1 MRNHLKMGGNIMLGH
16 KLYYEKLT
24 GNVVLTIPEN
34 PNANTVPTTKE
45 QDFAM
50 YSVLQARNPEI
61 IDFIQLDFGQFQ
73 SDFQTAR
80 SWQMDVKT
88 RQVLFEYPSF
98 STPLSTM
105 VERLLQEK
113 EELKVENNELKLA
126 LAESAEAQQQ
136 DKIENQVAIAELAEL
151 ITTKEVL

>member
-1 MRNHLKMGGNIMLGH
+1 MLGH

-34 PNANTVPTTKE
+34 PNANAVPTTKE

>member
-1 MRNHLKMGGNIMLGH
+1 MKCFKI
-16 KLYYEKLT
+16 YYEKQT

-50 YSVLQARNPEI
+50 YSVLQARNPET

-80 SWQMDVKT
+80 SWQVDVKT
-88 RQVLFEYPSF
+88 RQILFEYPSY

-105 VERLLQEK
+105 VEQLQQEN
-113 EELKVENNELKLA
+113 EELKVENKELKLA

-136 DKIENQVAIAELAEL
+136 DKIENQLAIAEVVETL
-151 ITTKEVL
+151 TTKGVLS